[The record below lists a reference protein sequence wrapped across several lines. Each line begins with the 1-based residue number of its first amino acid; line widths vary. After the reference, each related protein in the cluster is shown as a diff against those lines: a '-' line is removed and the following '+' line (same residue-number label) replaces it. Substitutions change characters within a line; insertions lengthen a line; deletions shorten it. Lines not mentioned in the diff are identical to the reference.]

1 VADAGL
7 IDGANPAFPIDIPA
21 RQKRNTMTQTASVVE
36 IGAED
41 IPLHCPTGNT
51 PAWNYHPRVFL
62 DVADTGEV
70 KCPYCGTV
78 YKLKPG
84 TVLKG
89 HH

>member
-1 VADAGL
+1 
-7 IDGANPAFPIDIPA
+7 
-21 RQKRNTMTQTASVVE
+21 MTQAQQTTADSIVE
-36 IGAED
+36 IGAD
-41 IPLHCPTGNT
+41 DVPLHCPNRTT

-62 DVADTGEV
+62 ALEGAGEA

-78 YKLKPG
+78 YRLKPG

>member
-1 VADAGL
+1 
-7 IDGANPAFPIDIPA
+7 
-21 RQKRNTMTQTASVVE
+21 MTQTATVVE

-62 DVADTGEV
+62 DVVDTGEV

-78 YKLKPG
+78 YRSEEHTSELQS
-84 TVLKG
+84 
-89 HH
+89 H